1 MIAVDNYLPAPGGG
15 IEKSG
20 RGAGCGNI
28 EGKPVFIVAFQPCN
42 RYYQYLLFQEK
53 KKKILSRSLYLKGL

>member
-1 MIAVDNYLPAPGGG
+1 MIAADNYLPAPGGG

-42 RYYQYLLFQEK
+42 
-53 KKKILSRSLYLKGL
+53 KILSVTTTSRKKQHLICI